1 MSGHAASLIQ
11 LAVVPQCSYALE
23 ACLSPSL
30 RVEANQPR
38 RGERSSRQTPTQG
51 SYKDL
56 AEQHKSFMQFA
67 SPSTI
72 G

>member
-1 MSGHAASLIQ
+1 MSGHAASL
-11 LAVVPQCSYALE
+11 AVVSKCSCALE
-23 ACLSPSL
+23 ECVSPSL

-38 RGERSSRQTPTQG
+38 RGERTSRQTPTQG

-56 AEQHKSFMQFA
+56 AEQHKSFMQFT

>member
-11 LAVVPQCSYALE
+11 LAVVSQCSARWMRVCLPLYA
-23 ACLSPSL
+23 SKPIS
-30 RVEANQPR
+30 RDVVSVVQ
-38 RGERSSRQTPTQG
+38 RQTPTQG

-56 AEQHKSFMQFA
+56 AEQHKSFMQFT